1 MTKKNVYK
9 KKVSSF
15 LTLFLAVDKV
25 KVLSAVDV
33 YRILANIDEWMIF
46 QENGV
51 KNRSLKLLK
60 EKGAGGCPQE
70 KKLFKKCKVDK
81 KNKKKG
87 NRFGC

>member
-1 MTKKNVYK
+1 
-9 KKVSSF
+9 
-15 LTLFLAVDKV
+15 
-25 KVLSAVDV
+25 
-33 YRILANIDEWMIF
+33 MIF

-81 KNKKKG
+81 KNKKKKKG
-87 NRFGC
+87 KRLSGLIKIDMLIKINTLSREVSVWCLV

>member
-1 MTKKNVYK
+1 
-9 KKVSSF
+9 
-15 LTLFLAVDKV
+15 
-25 KVLSAVDV
+25 
-33 YRILANIDEWMIF
+33 MIF

-51 KNRSLKLLK
+51 KNRSLKLVK